1 MIRYVLLFALLL
13 LVNEICFAQSTDIL
27 RVEYTSIPK
36 RDSGNNASR
45 YRLMLNVPVKVGWD
59 KYLVLGG
66 EFSHIDFEITKEYP
80 FDSSELNSLYVID
93 LNVGYIFKVNEDWR
107 FVGIVTPRIA
117 SNLVNGLQGD
127 DFLLNLTA
135 TMWKE
140 KKNIDKPF
148 RLVLGLTYNST
159 TGLPF
164 PLPLINYHKR
174 FHRSWSYSLGI
185 PRTDF
190 RYHIRDKHTLQMAL
204 FLDGYFV
211 NVQNDILLPDGEF
224 GSSISL
230 SAIIGAVGYQY
241 NISKRMSFYG
251 IGGVTLNQRGLLRND
266 ERKKVYT
273 LNEKNAGG
281 IYWKAGFK
289 ISIF

>member
-1 MIRYVLLFALLL
+1 MVKRFALFWFL
-13 LVNEICFAQSTDIL
+13 LVVNSICIAQSTDIF
-27 RVEYTSIPK
+27 RVEYTSLPK
-36 RDSGNNASR
+36 GDSGTNASR
-45 YRLMLNVPVKVGWD
+45 YRLLLNVPVKVGLD

-66 EFSHIDFEITKEYP
+66 EFNLIDFEITKEYP
-80 FDSSELNSLYVID
+80 FDASELNTLYIID
-93 LNVGYIFKVNEDWR
+93 LNLGYIFNVNEDWR
-107 FVGIVTPRIA
+107 FVGIATPRIA
-117 SNLVNGLQGD
+117 SNLVEGLQGN

-140 KKNIDKPF
+140 KKDVEKPF

-174 FHRSWSYSLGI
+174 FHRNWSYSLGI
-185 PRTDF
+185 PRTDL
-190 RYHIRDKHTLQMAL
+190 RYHIKDNHSLRMAL

-211 NVQNDILLPDGEF
+211 NVQNDILLPDGEL
-224 GSSISL
+224 GSSVSL
-230 SAIIGAVGYQY
+230 SAIVLALSYQY
-241 NISKRMSFYG
+241 NITKRSAFYVT
-251 IGGVTLNQRGLLRND
+251 GGVTLNQSGLLRND
-266 ERKKVYT
+266 NRKKVYT
-273 LNEKNAGG
+273 LNDKKAGG

>member
-1 MIRYVLLFALLL
+1 MVKRIGLFWCLLI
-13 LVNEICFAQSTDIL
+13 VSGICFAQSTDIL
-27 RVEYTSIPK
+27 RVEYTSLP
-36 RDSGNNASR
+36 REETGNTASR
-45 YRLMLNVPVKVGWD
+45 YRFLLNVPVKVGFD

-66 EFSHIDFEITKEYP
+66 EFNLIDFEITKEYP
-80 FDSSELNSLYVID
+80 FDSSELNTLYVID
-93 LNVGYIFKVNEDWR
+93 LNVGYIFKLNEDWR

-135 TMWKE
+135 TIWKE
-140 KKNIDKPF
+140 EKDIDKPY
-148 RLVLGLTYNST
+148 RLILGLTYNST

-164 PLPLINYHKR
+164 PLPLINYHRR

-190 RYHIRDKHTLQMAL
+190 RYHFKDRHTLQMAL

-224 GSSISL
+224 GSSVSL
-230 SAIIGAVGYQY
+230 SAIVSAIGYQY
-241 NISKRMSFYG
+241 NINRRMSFYG
-251 IGGVTLNQRGLLRND
+251 IAGVTLNQQGLLRNGK
-266 ERKKVYT
+266 RKKAP
-273 LNEKNAGG
+273 NME
-281 IYWKAGFK
+281 
-289 ISIF
+289 SH

>member
-1 MIRYVLLFALLL
+1 MIRYIWVFAFILLFSG
-13 LVNEICFAQSTDIL
+13 VTFAQSTDIL
-27 RVEYTSIPK
+27 RVEYTSLPK
-36 RDSGNNASR
+36 GDSGTNASR
-45 YRLMLNVPVKVGWD
+45 YRFLLNVPIKVGLD

-66 EFSHIDFEITKEYP
+66 EFNLIDFEITKEYP
-80 FDSSELNSLYVID
+80 FDSSELNTLYVID
-93 LNVGYIFKVNEDWR
+93 FNAGYIVKLNEDWR

-140 KKNIDKPF
+140 KMDLDKPF
-148 RLVLGLTYNST
+148 RLILGLTYNST

-185 PRTDF
+185 PRTDV
-190 RYHIRDKHTLQMAL
+190 RYHIKDNHTLQMAL

-211 NVQNDILLPDGEF
+211 NVQNDILLPDGEL

-230 SAIIGAVGYQY
+230 SAIISAVGYQY
-241 NISKRMSFYG
+241 NISKRMSFYVV
-251 IGGVTLNQRGLLRND
+251 GGVTLNQRGLLRNAKR
-266 ERKKVYT
+266 EKVYT
-273 LNEKNAGG
+273 LNEKTAGG